1 MKRFVFEFTNEE
13 NDRAIE
19 EFYLLKNVETA
30 KSDCKTLCCVFA
42 MMPLLLVFLYII
54 DSVREEDL
62 KVILGLCVVV
72 IIVGAATIFRLMYF
86 GGAVPLGEIYNKE
99 VRPSEEFQKSKK
111 QLIFE
116 GDVCRFVAGLEI
128 GTMKCEKFSKVLESM
143 DPSENYRGTALEGLD
158 AFQRQLKRFDIH
170 VKGAGS
176 DMVEKFFHTTDSA
189 VLFPEF
195 VSRVVRQ
202 GMESDILPEIT
213 ATTTNFDGMDYRTIA
228 SVPTDDD
235 KALRRVE
242 EGAVLPTTA
251 IRTQENLVK
260 LHKRGRM
267 LVASY
272 EAIRFQRLDLFSV
285 TLRQIGAYIAR
296 MHLDDAVQVLMNG
309 DGNNNAADAYEIGSG
324 SGKISGT
331 AGTLTYSAL
340 LEFWSKFDP
349 YSMNTMLVSN
359 DVMLQMLKLSEFQNP
374 LTGLNFQGTG
384 TLSTPLGAKLLRTSA
399 VPAGKLIGLDKNYA
413 LEHICGSEVM
423 VEYDKLIDRQIERAA
438 ITSISGF
445 AKPYQEASKVLTV

>member
-1 MKRFVFEFTNEE
+1 M
-13 NDRAIE
+13 
-19 EFYLLKNVETA
+19 
-30 KSDCKTLCCVFA
+30 
-42 MMPLLLVFLYII
+42 
-54 DSVREEDL
+54 
-62 KVILGLCVVV
+62 
-72 IIVGAATIFRLMYF
+72 
-86 GGAVPLGEIYNKE
+86 
-99 VRPSEEFQKSKK
+99 
-111 QLIFE
+111 
-116 GDVCRFVAGLEI
+116 
-128 GTMKCEKFSKVLESM
+128 
-143 DPSENYRGTALEGLD
+143 
-158 AFQRQLKRFDIH
+158 
-170 VKGAGS
+170 
-176 DMVEKFFHTTDSA
+176 
-189 VLFPEF
+189 
-195 VSRVVRQ
+195 
-202 GMESDILPEIT
+202 
-213 ATTTNFDGMDYRTIA
+213 
-228 SVPTDDD
+228 
-235 KALRRVE
+235 
-242 EGAVLPTTA
+242 
-251 IRTQENLVK
+251 
-260 LHKRGRM
+260 
-267 LVASY
+267 VASY
-272 EAIRFQRLDLFSV
+272 EAIKFQRLDLFSV